1 MGGTESPV
9 PLLSGHGT
17 VARIIQAALVALLG
31 FALLNAAFI
40 LDFLY
45 QSAIKSIVVL
55 FMEPWEFNSLEW
67 LRTIMN
73 LSFMALMLLAAY
85 LVLKSGFHVV
95 IKAAFLAVPTATVL
109 LITYITLYPR
119 NTLAISACVIEFLA
133 AFAVMLRKRPHWLYF
148 FSFLLTA
155 ASLAAMALLGIDI

>member
-1 MGGTESPV
+1 MGGTDSPV
-9 PLLSGHGT
+9 SLLSGQSLA
-17 VARIIQAALVALLG
+17 ARILQAVLVALLG
-31 FALLNAAFI
+31 FALLNAAFV

-45 QSAIKSIVVL
+45 QSAFRRIAGL
-55 FMEPWEFNSLEW
+55 FMNPEEFNELEW

-73 LSFMALMLLAAY
+73 LSFMGLMAAASY
-85 LVLKSGFHVV
+85 FVLRSGFHLV

-119 NTLAISACVIEFLA
+119 NTLAVAACVIEFLA
-133 AFAVMLRKRPHWLYF
+133 AFAVLLKKRAHWLYF

>member
-1 MGGTESPV
+1 MGATESPV

-31 FALLNAAFI
+31 FALLNAAFM

-45 QSAIKSIVVL
+45 QSAFARIAAL
-55 FMEPWEFNSLEW
+55 FMNPEEFHRLEW

>member
-1 MGGTESPV
+1 MGGIESPV

-133 AFAVMLRKRPHWLYF
+133 AFAVMLRKRPHWLHF

>member
-9 PLLSGHGT
+9 PLLSGHST

-95 IKAAFLAVPTATVL
+95 IKAAFLAVPT
-109 LITYITLYPR
+109 
-119 NTLAISACVIEFLA
+119 
-133 AFAVMLRKRPHWLYF
+133 RP
-148 FSFLLTA
+148 FSGARVVSF
-155 ASLAAMALLGIDI
+155 

>member
-1 MGGTESPV
+1 MGGTDSPV
-9 PLLSGHGT
+9 SLLTGSSIA
-17 VARIIQAALVALLG
+17 ARILQAILVALLG
-31 FALLNAAFI
+31 FALLNAAFM

-45 QSAIKSIVVL
+45 QSAFARIAGL
-55 FMEPWEFNSLEW
+55 FMDPEEFHRLEW
-67 LRTIMN
+67 LRTFMN
-73 LSFMALMLLAAY
+73 LSFMALMVAAAY
-85 LVLKSGFHVV
+85 FVLKSGFHMV

-119 NTLAISACVIEFLA
+119 QTLAVSACVIEFA
-133 AFAVMLRKRPHWLYF
+133 AGLLMLIRKRASWLYF